1 MGQDYSTASANVE
14 ANTTVEWLS
23 RGDNAY
29 GNGDLSEAES
39 CYTRGIDCD
48 PNNEESE
55 ERLNALASCYSNR
68 AMVRISYGEMRE
80 ALVDCEKAAQLNPI
94 FQKDQVTVG
103 NCHLALGKSNE
114 ALQFFE
120 KSLVENS
127 QRCLDDKLVKEA
139 TKGLQKAKKAQDYL
153 DQCDALL
160 QRKVSSCA
168 ESVLGI
174 VAEALVISPFS
185 EKLLERKAAA
195 LLMLTKYEETIE
207 LCDESLDY
215 LVSADGSESS
225 KNCSS
230 SVWRWDLKAMSCFYL
245 ERFEDTL
252 ALVKKLEQI
261 DYSSQKFRGI
271 TPKSLGTVRELLYHR
286 ASAITAFTLGK
297 YSEAVEHYTS
307 ALKLNQTSEPFTAIC
322 FSGRAAALQALGKM
336 RAALEDCKRATDINP
351 HLHETHV
358 RAGNCYLALGQI
370 PDAIQYFKLPQGAD
384 LFWDRELRIEA
395 SDGLLKAL
403 EEDKLLGRC
412 DELLLQRTSTAAER
426 ALKIINEALS
436 ISPYSE
442 KVIER
447 KANVLL
453 MLRNY
458 EEMFQLCDQSLDA
471 ADNNYYSASV
481 NSETRMNYP
490 ARVWRSGLRAKAFFY
505 LGRLEETLASFEMV
519 EAKSSMQKFRSK
531 SPEAAGTLAV
541 TVRELLGHKGAGD
554 EALRLGRHLEA
565 FEHYT
570 SALSC
575 SLESR
580 PFSAICLF
588 KRAAA
593 NEALG
598 PITNAIADCSLAIAL
613 AGNYPKAL
621 FKRATLHEMIRDY
634 RSATTDLQRL
644 ISEQK
649 GNQSGEFT
657 RLTDDVIDLGE
668 AQSRLTMV
676 KEMAKKRGIKLD
688 MYLILGLEP
697 SCVASDITAAYRKAA
712 LRHHPDK
719 APLSLSRNGNGDNA
733 VWKEIAPVVNKDAEL
748 LFKTIGEAYTELS
761 NSDTRSKYDAAMPPR

>member
-1 MGQDYSTASANVE
+1 MVITV
-14 ANTTVEWLS
+14 TTLFL
-23 RGDNAY
+23 GK
-29 GNGDLSEAES
+29 
-39 CYTRGIDCD
+39 C
-48 PNNEESE
+48 
-55 ERLNALASCYSNR
+55 
-68 AMVRISYGEMRE
+68 
-80 ALVDCEKAAQLNPI
+80 I
-94 FQKDQVTVG
+94 FRKLKF
-103 NCHLALGKSNE
+103 CHLALGKSNE

-139 TKGLQKAKKAQDYL
+139 TKGLQKAK
-153 DQCDALL
+153 
-160 QRKVSSCA
+160 
-168 ESVLGI
+168 
-174 VAEALVISPFS
+174 
-185 EKLLERKAAA
+185 
-195 LLMLTKYEETIE
+195 
-207 LCDESLDY
+207 
-215 LVSADGSESS
+215 
-225 KNCSS
+225 
-230 SVWRWDLKAMSCFYL
+230 
-245 ERFEDTL
+245 
-252 ALVKKLEQI
+252 
-261 DYSSQKFRGI
+261 
-271 TPKSLGTVRELLYHR
+271 
-286 ASAITAFTLGK
+286 
-297 YSEAVEHYTS
+297 
-307 ALKLNQTSEPFTAIC
+307 
-322 FSGRAAALQALGKM
+322 
-336 RAALEDCKRATDINP
+336 
-351 HLHETHV
+351 
-358 RAGNCYLALGQI
+358 
-370 PDAIQYFKLPQGAD
+370 
-384 LFWDRELRIEA
+384 
-395 SDGLLKAL
+395 
-403 EEDKLLGRC
+403 
-412 DELLLQRTSTAAER
+412 
-426 ALKIINEALS
+426 
-436 ISPYSE
+436 
-442 KVIER
+442 
-447 KANVLL
+447 
-453 MLRNY
+453 LRNY

-761 NSDTRSKYDAAMPPR
+761 NSDTSSFILLVASPICLEVPVMKAPKSARNNTPISAFSSLFEKSERKT